1 MGFVASVETDVGD
14 YLRVLHPDGQLG
26 GKPLLS
32 LLTALS
38 DFCSASSNTDPN
50 LRTWFEHLE
59 AHLQGSICA
68 VIAPLL
74 NAHYDGEWD
83 YRADEY
89 ILFQQRSPQM
99 PLTEAEFRRIL
110 DQIAVRWGEL
120 EQVRSAVTL
129 LRQVL
134 TAVQPEQTWWYDPD
148 WTIRDLEALSQTLT
162 LAGERH
168 ARQIRIQFT

>member
-38 DFCSASSNTDPN
+38 DFCSASSDTARD
-50 LRTWFEHLE
+50 LRTWFVHLE
-59 AHLQGSICA
+59 AHLQGSICT

-74 NAHYDGEWD
+74 HAHYDGEWD

-89 ILFQQRSPQM
+89 ALFQQRSPQM
-99 PLTEAEFRRIL
+99 PLTEAEFRQIL

-120 EQVRSAVTL
+120 EQVRSAVTTL
-129 LRQVL
+129 LQVL
-134 TAVQPEQTWWYDPD
+134 TDVQPEATWWYDPD
-148 WTIRDLEALSQTLT
+148 WTLRDLQALSQTLS
-162 LAGERH
+162 LAGERQ
-168 ARQIRIQFT
+168 ARQVRIQFT